1 MAENSENAWL
11 IKGRYLFLILFIVLV
26 AVLLFREFV
35 LTLFTADVETHLMSV
50 ITSMFFYLLLIFM
63 MYLAAGKA
71 SVDMGMLLGTFKKEY
86 LGIKYILS
94 AIPLAGLSV
103 VGIYLLYYP
112 LSYLVPE
119 YVKSSIINNTSD
131 SFWLTG
137 GNLILTNVLSFI
149 NIALIIPFSEELFF
163 RAFLIT
169 SFGRK
174 WSTATAVTVAVII
187 YAIANGNPLGAAF
200 EAAVFSII
208 YIRTKSI
215 AVPVILHS
223 LLNIFDY
230 VNSWF
235 SKTTGYTVYATLE
248 IFQNSLWYPLA
259 GLAIALPWLIYFY
272 NKEFAGEKLVIPY
285 FSNKTNNLPAEE
297 NL

>member
-131 SFWLTG
+131 KIG
-137 GNLILTNVLSFI
+137 
-149 NIALIIPFSEELFF
+149 
-163 RAFLIT
+163 RA
-169 SFGRK
+169 SCRER
-174 WSTATAVTVAVII
+174 V
-187 YAIANGNPLGAAF
+187 
-200 EAAVFSII
+200 
-208 YIRTKSI
+208 
-215 AVPVILHS
+215 
-223 LLNIFDY
+223 
-230 VNSWF
+230 
-235 SKTTGYTVYATLE
+235 
-248 IFQNSLWYPLA
+248 
-259 GLAIALPWLIYFY
+259 
-272 NKEFAGEKLVIPY
+272 
-285 FSNKTNNLPAEE
+285 
-297 NL
+297 